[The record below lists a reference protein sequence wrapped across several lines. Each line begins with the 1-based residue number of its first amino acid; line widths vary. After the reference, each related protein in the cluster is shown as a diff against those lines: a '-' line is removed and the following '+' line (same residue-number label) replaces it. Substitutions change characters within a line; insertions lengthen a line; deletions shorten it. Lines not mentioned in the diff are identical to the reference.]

1 MDHLRKREEEDL
13 VSMTTMKKI
22 LLSYAQLFIG
32 ACAIILLL
40 NACNKEQEPVTPL
53 PSKPVTLSITLSE
66 EPTSA
71 RVALRNKENPNYNEG
86 TDPDSKKYLGIS
98 FLWDAGDT
106 ELVRLLFSQ
115 EGKTSAV
122 VEATMRI
129 YAHDATKKVYRA
141 QLANITL
148 PSGLDPTDATHP
160 IYVSGVIGAKSLTA
174 DGEAEIGGVEVY
186 PQDTKGFC
194 PPMFFD
200 ATELILKDGE
210 LQATVSFKLLGS
222 IIAVDLPGTD
232 KDRVY
237 KQMSVNSLSF
247 QCSGTLTLP
256 KKEGDVHTWQGTYTQ
271 EQLKYVNYEFAAP
284 VHNIFVPKT
293 ETPTSPINHKLAYLW
308 VHPEDI
314 NTPSPLFLY
323 FEGDYG
329 TGTMQY
335 SLNIG
340 LAKGIKSGRAYYLD
354 ISKGSIVWDGSYAP

>member
-1 MDHLRKREEEDL
+1 MDHLRKREEDL

-115 EGKTSAV
+115 EGKISAV

-174 DGEAEIGGVEVY
+174 DGEA
-186 PQDTKGFC
+186 
-194 PPMFFD
+194 
-200 ATELILKDGE
+200 TELILKNGE

-222 IIAVDLPGTD
+222 IIAMDLPGTD

-237 KQMSVNSLSF
+237 KQMSINSLSF